1 MRFVYGLFCQSEKI
15 KHFFNKKQLTIH
27 EVVHDVPQRKAVVYA
42 LSTGK
47 TSFGDWASDYAVF
60 FTFDE
65 SGEKIVKLEEMIDS
79 AFMKDFFPKFQ
90 GYMREQMAAPQAS

>member
-1 MRFVYGLFCQSEKI
+1 M
-15 KHFFNKKQLTIH
+15 IH

-65 SGEKIVKLEEMIDS
+65 SGEKIVKLEEMVDS

-90 GYMREQMAAPQAS
+90 GYMREQMAGLQAS